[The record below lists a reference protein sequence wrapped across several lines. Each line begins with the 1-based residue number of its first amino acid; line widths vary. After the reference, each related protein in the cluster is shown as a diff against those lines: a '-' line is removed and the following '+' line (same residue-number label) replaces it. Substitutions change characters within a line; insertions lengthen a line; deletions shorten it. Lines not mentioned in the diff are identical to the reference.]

1 MINNKTTY
9 SRRIAPWLAFGGLV
23 ALAFM
28 VVTPFLVPIAWAGV
42 LTYAS
47 WPVAMRIRHWCK
59 TRDTLAASLT
69 TLLAALTLFIPL
81 LWLIWLA
88 QQELSLIYPALQA
101 LLANPP
107 PLPDSLKAI
116 PWLGEW
122 LAQQHAQLIA
132 HPQGLSAVLKTWITA
147 NGQDLASIAGN
158 VGKNLVKLIFVIVIL
173 FFFYRDGARI
183 MAELRQ
189 VLTRFIGVQAVSYTH
204 LDVYKRQAF
213 SCNRI

>member
-132 HPQGLSAVLKTWITA
+132 HPQGLSARCV
-147 NGQDLASIAGN
+147 
-158 VGKNLVKLIFVIVIL
+158 
-173 FFFYRDGARI
+173 
-183 MAELRQ
+183 
-189 VLTRFIGVQAVSYTH
+189 
-204 LDVYKRQAF
+204 
-213 SCNRI
+213 